1 MTEKF
6 IAASVKGKEFLF
18 DKSRMIAV
26 PKTSAQKIADALN
39 KLNYKL
45 KDSETWFVHNNDS
58 YFNDFIDYEIKRY
71 GNRMPVHMYR
81 G

>member
-6 IAASVKGKEFLF
+6 LAISLKGKEFLF
-18 DKSRMIAV
+18 KKYGMIAV
-26 PKTSAQKIADALN
+26 PKSSAQKIADVLN
-39 KLNYKL
+39 KLNYML
-45 KDSETWFVHNNDS
+45 KDGETWFVHDNDS

-71 GNRMPVHMYR
+71 GNKMPIRMYR

>member
-45 KDSETWFVHNNDS
+45 KVGETWFVHNNDS
-58 YFNDFIDYEIKRY
+58 YFQCNMHVLAIR
-71 GNRMPVHMYR
+71 
-81 G
+81 